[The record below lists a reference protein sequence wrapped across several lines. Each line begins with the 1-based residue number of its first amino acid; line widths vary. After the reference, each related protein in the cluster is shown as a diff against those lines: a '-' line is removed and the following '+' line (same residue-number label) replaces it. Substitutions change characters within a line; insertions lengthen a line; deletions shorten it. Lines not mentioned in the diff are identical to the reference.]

1 MTINKKTL
9 ESLSND
15 LFLDLFKLFDAFNFF
30 RAFYDLNTRFNSLLL
45 IHFQAYCVDFR
56 SILKKDFNTFYQM
69 YFPLI
74 INCIIYLQLSDDED
88 TPYQC
93 AHFQSTYLTIEKVSC
108 LRKFSSSLDTYEEDD
123 LPLVHTF
130 KSLAQNLSI
139 TKLVLS
145 SICSQRLMI
154 NLFQLLPNLD
164 LNLGCSINDQTNKGK
179 VDQYIA
185 TYRKPFWIEHHQWF
199 IQCHWRQWIDDL
211 SIRIYSL
218 LYVFDDF
225 PLFRNNLNYH
235 TKPTCPADIYFSY
248 DSVDKIRYEP
258 SLFNEESLSNIKLN
272 NIEILSLKLSTDH
285 RFFSVIPMFEN
296 LFSLNV
302 VIPTEI
308 YQLQLQALL
317 DHVSHLFS
325 LGFESWNISAIPPY
339 QYTSSSIRRLDLEGR
354 DRSDRR
360 HRFNCKE

>member
-1 MTINKKTL
+1 
-9 ESLSND
+9 
-15 LFLDLFKLFDAFNFF
+15 
-30 RAFYDLNTRFNSLLL
+30 
-45 IHFQAYCVDFR
+45 
-56 SILKKDFNTFYQM
+56 M

-74 INCIIYLQLSDDED
+74 INRIIYLQLSDDED

-93 AHFQSTYLTIEKVSC
+93 AHFQSTYLTIEKISC

-139 TKLVLS
+139 TKLVRS

-185 TYRKPFWIEHHQWF
+185 TYRTPFRIEHHQWF

-235 TKPTCPADIYFSY
+235 TKSTCPADIYFSY
-248 DSVDKIRYEP
+248 DSVDKIRYEL

-325 LGFESWNISAIPPY
+325 LGFESWNTSAIPPY
-339 QYTSSSIRRLDLEGR
+339 QYTSSSVRRLDLEGR